1 MLQILYDLK
10 QVYDVLQL
18 EMQIWTHGLPMNFVF
33 INSTLQE
40 I

>member
-18 EMQIWTHGLPMNFVF
+18 EMQIWTYGPPMNCIFMNF
-33 INSTLQE
+33 TLQ
-40 I
+40 